1 MCAYAVEHAC
11 ISGNWSQN
19 RKRQYISIIE
29 SDGFNWLLLAHN
41 SMQACNRAHRL
52 KGACTSS
59 IANRT
64 REGQSKNKGEFLKSG
79 EDGNTQENVVWKE
92 ELNIPLSAIDGAAR
106 LSSVVGP
113 LGAVTGSQSGSA
125 GVGGARA
132 GIARRVVGRHRV
144 EGGSH

>member
-1 MCAYAVEHAC
+1 MLVTGHKTENDNTSLPSNPTASIGSCWRTTRCKPATELIGSKASARVQSP
-11 ISGNWSQN
+11 I
-19 RKRQYISIIE
+19 RQ
-29 SDGFNWLLLAHN
+29 G
-41 SMQACNRAHRL
+41 
-52 KGACTSS
+52 KGTT
-59 IANRT
+59 RT
-64 REGQSKNKGEFLKSG
+64 KGSFPSPYKMEIHKK
-79 EDGNTQENVVWKE
+79 NVVWEK

-144 EGGSH
+144 ESGSH